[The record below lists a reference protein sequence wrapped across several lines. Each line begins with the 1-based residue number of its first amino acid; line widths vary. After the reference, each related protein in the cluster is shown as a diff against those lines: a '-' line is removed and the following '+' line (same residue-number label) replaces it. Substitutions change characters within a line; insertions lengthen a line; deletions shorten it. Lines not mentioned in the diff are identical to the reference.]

1 MIASVFT
8 LGINDIIVKCGSCYI
23 FLSCSNNQFPLFNG
37 STEVNHK
44 DYDIFLK
51 NLKYKFHNNDYEI
64 ANIIKIKKKKFE
76 FFIDCGNPPSDK
88 FLKHY
93 QAGCLSF
100 ELISNKQKVICNS
113 GYGKYLS
120 SKLTSL
126 SRSTAAHSTLYLN
139 DTSSSIFQKNKKI
152 NKIYGNTLIEKH
164 KVIEKNYTE
173 DKEYFYL
180 SASHSGYEKKFGYIH
195 NRSIKIL
202 KNKDKILGH
211 DKLEKIKGYSNP
223 VIYSVRFHIYPNTKI
238 VKTKGGNSV
247 LISLSN
253 GEGWLLQSDTNA
265 FEIEKDIFFGS
276 KNKVINNESVVIS
289 GSTSKEAISIKW
301 FIEKVA

>member
-1 MIASVFT
+1 MIMK
-8 LGINDIIVKCGSCYI
+8 LQI
-23 FLSCSNNQFPLFNG
+23 L
-37 STEVNHK
+37 
-44 DYDIFLK
+44 LK
-51 NLKYKFHNNDYEI
+51 L
-64 ANIIKIKKKKFE
+64 KKKKFE

-164 KVIEKNYTE
+164 KELGGRARVFKRNGFTFDGGPTVITAPH
-173 DKEYFYL
+173 L
-180 SASHSGYEKKFGYIH
+180 IYE
-195 NRSIKIL
+195 
-202 KNKDKILGH
+202 
-211 DKLEKIKGYSNP
+211 
-223 VIYSVRFHIYPNTKI
+223 
-238 VKTKGGNSV
+238 
-247 LISLSN
+247 
-253 GEGWLLQSDTNA
+253 
-265 FEIEKDIFFGS
+265 IFQLDS
-276 KNKVINNESVVIS
+276 CC
-289 GSTSKEAISIKW
+289 
-301 FIEKVA
+301 